1 MPSVVDP
8 CVGQPIRLFLVG
20 EALAP
25 FQQVLAKSTEI
36 EVIGTARNGKDA
48 LDFLSQKNPQVICTQ
63 LEMPI
68 LDGLDLTREVMSTN
82 PRAILVLSRLDQP
95 EDREKTYQLFE
106 AGALDMFPLPD
117 SESLHAFSECGPAFI
132 NKIKI
137 LSGVVVLR
145 KRQILPRMT
154 MKPYDCMTGEP
165 KPAFPGMVV
174 IGASTGGPQAL
185 KEILSHLPVGFPV
198 PIVCVQHMSQGF
210 LQGLVDW
217 LALDCALP
225 ITFAETGERPV
236 GGTVYFPPEGRHVKF
251 DADGQF
257 LVVDG
262 PKVDDHLPSVTVAFQ
277 SAAYRFRRH
286 TIGVLLTGMG
296 QDGVDGM
303 GAIAKQGGLTIAQ
316 NEQTCVV
323 FGMPQRAIEM
333 KAASHILPLQDIASM
348 LISAVAQFDT
358 CSVADVPQFSFT

>member
-1 MPSVVDP
+1 MLSVLAPYVEH
-8 CVGQPIRLFLVG
+8 PIRVFLVG
-20 EALAP
+20 ESLAP
-25 FQQVLAKSTEI
+25 FQQVLSTSPEI
-36 EVIGTARNGKDA
+36 QVIGIAWNGKEA
-48 LDFLSQKNPQVICTQ
+48 LNLISKNNPQVICTQ

-68 LDGLDLTREVMSTN
+68 LDGLDLTRGIMATD
-82 PRAILVLSRLDQP
+82 PRAILVLSRLDQTD
-95 EDREKTYQLFE
+95 DREKTFQLFE
-106 AGALDMFPLPD
+106 AGALDVFPLP
-117 SESLHAFSECGPAFI
+117 ECENPTAFSECGPALI

-145 KRQILPRMT
+145 KRQILPPKTLR
-154 MKPYDCMTGEP
+154 PHNFQAEDCA
-165 KPAFPGMVV
+165 PAFSGIIV

-185 KEILSHLPVGFPV
+185 KEILSHLPAGFPAS
-198 PIVCVQHMSQGF
+198 IVCVQHMSQGF
-210 LQGLVDW
+210 LQGLVEW
-217 LALDCALP
+217 LAVDCALP
-225 ITFAETGERPV
+225 ITFAETGKKPQ

-257 LVVDG
+257 LVVEG

-277 SAAYRFRRH
+277 SAAYRFGRR

-296 QDGVDGM
+296 QDGVEGM
-303 GAIAKQGGLTIAQ
+303 VAIANQGGLTIAQ

-348 LISAVAQFDT
+348 LLSAVAQFGL
-358 CSVADVPQFSFT
+358 CSVAAGSQ